1 MASLLG
7 NLASYVDFDKQS
19 LRGEQ
24 NKLMCMTRMGK
35 LIMYSCRIVSAASIA
50 FNPLFWK

>member
-24 NKLMCMTRMGK
+24 NKLTGMSRKVK
-35 LIMYSCRIVSAASIA
+35 LIMCSCRIVSAASIA

>member
-19 LRGEQ
+19 LLGE
-24 NKLMCMTRMGK
+24 C
-35 LIMYSCRIVSAASIA
+35 AAREKMMQKSSIA
-50 FNPLFWK
+50 